1 MAVTSTGEHGDER
14 EAAAGLHRRVK
25 TAKSNPPDVPAIQS
39 HERASAGRFGML
51 SLTALLFSMI
61 KEVRAA
67 DPNATFLDDDTIT
80 YKDFA
85 HGAFELTTKESTPRH
100 IIVEDPGQTVV
111 LSKVGSGLTVNQ
123 LDNSPTRMEELRV
136 AQQEALENLS
146 KGFGKNGSGT
156 PPFVESLPLEPIN
169 FIAPAAPN
177 ALPPLQ
183 PIIVTV
189 PDIITPVR
197 TPPILNAQAGP
208 LELDTVV
215 FDVFTA
221 TTGTFSASSSS
232 SNAALTFGISGGA
245 TGATALQGA
254 IYDVSKTSSYG
265 TLYLNSTTG
274 AYAFVPDSGAINALK
289 APTTDSFVITVSDG
303 SLSAEQAFT
312 ININGADDAAIIS
325 GTTTGAS
332 IELGGVANAVSAPA
346 ATTGKLTDVDVD
358 DPANTFAAVKSP
370 TKSAHGYGTFTMTAD
385 GVWSYTLDQSNS
397 AVQALN
403 VGQTLTDTFT
413 VTSIGG
419 TPQLITITIN
429 GSNDAAV
436 ISGTTTGTLTEA
448 AYGKPGTSTATAT
461 GKLADADVDNTPDS
475 FTPVTSPRASDHG
488 YGCFRMTADGVWTY
502 TLDNTNC
509 AVQAL
514 NAYDT
519 LTDTFTVTTIDGTA
533 QVVTITIHGAN
544 DPAIIRGCITGS
556 VTEPDCGEH
565 GKPTASG
572 RLTDTDVDNA
582 PNTFTPVCSA
592 TPSAGG
598 YGTFTM
604 TAAGVWTYTL
614 DTANCAVQALNVC
627 DTLTDTFTV
636 TTIDGTAQVV
646 TITIHGTNDPAI
658 IHGCITGS
666 VTEPDCREYG
676 KPTAS
681 GRLTDTDVD
690 NAPNTFTPVTCAT
703 RSAGGYGTFTMT
715 AAGVWIYTLDTA
727 NCAVQALPSCETLTD
742 TFTVTT
748 IDGTEQA
755 IAITIHG
762 ADDHDHFGHAAAPD
776 TAYPP
781 HAAALPEDNTAA
793 GAFAAGPT
801 VAASTHDANTD
812 GISVS
817 AESPDHGKIGTNGG
831 CDTCHDGHE
840 QTLLAGGSR
849 DDHFVFASTSNSSA
863 ARPDIISGFK
873 ADSER
878 SDLIALGA
886 LTLSVLALDP
896 SSTTVPAH
904 TIAWLYDS
912 SANQTIVYVNPTDQ
926 SLTIGDSSLVEIHLD
941 GFSTVQTSDFM
952 LALETSG
959 HAMATEPAN
968 LEPGADN
975 GATDNPTTASSFS
988 SGEIVHERA
997 ALIDGYGPGQAAKAS
1012 ACRFDADCDRIA
1024 LVRHT
1029 EFIQPDDTNTRSDA
1043 STSKNVVSAASH
1055 APPVNQLHPTAA
1067 AEDRFVFDKPTPFDS
1082 GKEIA
1087 PARESVAAK
1096 DSGPVTPSTVD
1107 PSIDSGPDSIETSRH
1122 ENHSRQHHGD
1132 PIAENGLPRGASV
1145 PLGDSFHF
1153 KQHGSDGSGDIAPV
1167 AWHAAVEP
1175 YATTDGA
1182 WHGHHSEL
1190 SAGLDDPSDPSG
1202 HHEHA
1207 GGVHGSRA
1215 ASMPESS
1222 PPHIDPAHGAGSGHA
1237 HVPHDLIV

>member
-25 TAKSNPPDVPAIQS
+25 TAKSNLPDVTAVQS

-85 HGAFELTTKESTPRH
+85 HGVFELTTKEPIPRH
-100 IIVEDPGQTVV
+100 IIVEDPGQTVE

-169 FIAPAAPN
+169 FIAPAGPN

-189 PDIITPVR
+189 PDIITPVTPVR
-197 TPPILNAQAGP
+197 TPPILNVQAGP
-208 LELDTVV
+208 LELDTIA

-232 SNAALTFGISGGA
+232 AALTFGISGGA

-265 TLYLNSTTG
+265 TLYLNSSTG

-289 APTTDSFVITVSDG
+289 TPTTDSFVITVSDG
-303 SLSAEQAFT
+303 SLSTQQAFT

-325 GTTTGAS
+325 GTTTGTS
-332 IELGGVANAVSAPA
+332 VELGGVANAAVANA
-346 ATTGKLTDVDVD
+346 ASGPSVTTGKLSDIDVD
-358 DPANTFAAVKSP
+358 DPANTFTAVNSP

-403 VGQTLTDTFT
+403 IGKTLTDTFT

-429 GSNDAAV
+429 GANDAAI
-436 ISGTTTGTLTEA
+436 ISGATTGTVTEA
-448 AYGKPGTSTATAT
+448 ACWKPGTPIAT

-475 FTPVTSPRASDHG
+475 FTPVTEPRTSDHG

-509 AVQAL
+509 VVQAL
-514 NAYDT
+514 NA
-519 LTDTFTVTTIDGTA
+519 
-533 QVVTITIHGAN
+533 
-544 DPAIIRGCITGS
+544 
-556 VTEPDCGEH
+556 
-565 GKPTASG
+565 
-572 RLTDTDVDNA
+572 
-582 PNTFTPVCSA
+582 
-592 TPSAGG
+592 
-598 YGTFTM
+598 
-604 TAAGVWTYTL
+604 
-614 DTANCAVQALNVC
+614 C

-646 TITIHGTNDPAI
+646 TVTIHGTNDPAI

-666 VTEPDCREYG
+666 VTEPDCREHG

-690 NAPNTFTPVTCAT
+690 NAPNTFTPITCAT

-715 AAGVWIYTLDTA
+715 AAGVWTYTLDTT
-727 NCAVQALPSCETLTD
+727 NCAVQALSSCETLTD
-742 TFTVTT
+742 TFAVTT
-748 IDGTEQA
+748 IDGTEQT

-762 ADDHDHFGHAAAPD
+762 ADDRDHFGHAAALD
-776 TAYPP
+776 AADPP
-781 HAAALPEDNTAA
+781 HTAAPPEDNAVA
-793 GAFAAGPT
+793 RAFTAGPT
-801 VAASTHDANTD
+801 VAASTHDANTG
-812 GISVS
+812 GIRVS
-817 AESPDHGKIGTNGG
+817 AESPDHGKIGASGG
-831 CDTCHDGHE
+831 GDTSHDGHE

-878 SDLIALGA
+878 SDLMALGA

-926 SLTIGDSSLVEIHLD
+926 SLSIGDSSLVEVHLD

-952 LALETSG
+952 LALETSS
-959 HAMATEPAN
+959 HATAAEPTN
-968 LEPGADN
+968 LEPGADKD
-975 GATDNPTTASSFS
+975 ATISPTTVTSLS
-988 SGEIVHERA
+988 SGEIVHERTV
-997 ALIDGYGPGQAAKAS
+997 LIDGDGPGQAAKAS
-1012 ACRFDADCDRIA
+1012 GCRLDADCDRIA

-1029 EFIQPDDTNTRSDA
+1029 QFVQPDDTNTRSDA
-1043 STSKNVVSAASH
+1043 PTGENVASAVSH
-1055 APPVNQLHPTAA
+1055 VQPVNQLHPTAV
-1067 AEDRFVFDKPTPFDS
+1067 AENRFVFDKLAPF
-1082 GKEIA
+1082 E
-1087 PARESVAAK
+1087 PARESVASK
-1096 DSGPVTPSTVD
+1096 DSGPVAPSTVD
-1107 PSIDSGPDSIETSRH
+1107 PSIESSPDSIETSHH
-1122 ENHSRQHHGD
+1122 ENHLREHHHGD

-1145 PLGDSFHF
+1145 HLGTHF
-1153 KQHGSDGSGDIAPV
+1153 ISSSTALTVRVTLRPRPGTRRSNP
-1167 AWHAAVEP
+1167 
-1175 YATTDGA
+1175 T
-1182 WHGHHSEL
+1182 
-1190 SAGLDDPSDPSG
+1190 PSG
-1202 HHEHA
+1202 MA
-1207 GGVHGSRA
+1207 LCMATIQSSAQDGTILRTRPVITNML
-1215 ASMPESS
+1215 ASPT
-1222 PPHIDPAHGAGSGHA
+1222 DSGRRRCLNR
-1237 HVPHDLIV
+1237 PRRILIRFTAQAQLTPTCRTI

>member
-1 MAVTSTGEHGDER
+1 MAVTSTAEHGGER

-85 HGAFELTTKESTPRH
+85 HGTFELTTKESIPRH

-123 LDNSPTRMEELRV
+123 LDNSATRMEELRV
-136 AQQEALENLS
+136 AQQEALENFS

-169 FIAPAAPN
+169 FIAPAAPS
-177 ALPPLQ
+177 ALLPLQ

-197 TPPILNAQAGP
+197 TPPILNVQAGP
-208 LELDTVV
+208 LELDTVA
-215 FDVFTA
+215 FDVFAA
-221 TTGTFSASSSS
+221 TRGTFSASSSS
-232 SNAALTFGISGGA
+232 AALTFGISGGA

-265 TLYLNSTTG
+265 TLYLNSSTG
-274 AYAFVPDSGAINALK
+274 AYAFVPNSGAINALK
-289 APTTDSFVITVSDG
+289 TPTTDSFVITVSDG
-303 SLSAEQAFT
+303 SLSAQQAFT

-325 GTTTGAS
+325 GTTTGS
-332 IELGGVANAVSAPA
+332 SVESGGVANAASGPPGPPV
-346 ATTGKLTDVDVD
+346 TTGKLSDIDVD
-358 DPANTFAAVKSP
+358 DPANTFTAVNSP

-403 VGQTLTDTFT
+403 VGKTLTDTFT

-429 GSNDAAV
+429 GANDAAI
-436 ISGTTTGTLTEA
+436 ISGTTTGTVTEA
-448 AYGKPGTSTATAT
+448 ACWKPGTPIAT
-461 GKLADADVDNTPDS
+461 GKLADTDVDNTPDS

-502 TLDNTNC
+502 TLDDTNC

-519 LTDTFTVTTIDGTA
+519 LTDTFTVTT
-533 QVVTITIHGAN
+533 V
-544 DPAIIRGCITGS
+544 
-556 VTEPDCGEH
+556 
-565 GKPTASG
+565 
-572 RLTDTDVDNA
+572 
-582 PNTFTPVCSA
+582 
-592 TPSAGG
+592 
-598 YGTFTM
+598 
-604 TAAGVWTYTL
+604 
-614 DTANCAVQALNVC
+614 
-627 DTLTDTFTV
+627 
-636 TTIDGTAQVV
+636 DGTAQVV

-666 VTEPDCREYG
+666 VTEPDCREHG

-690 NAPNTFTPVTCAT
+690 NTPNTFTPVTCAT
-703 RSAGGYGTFTMT
+703 RSAGGYGAFTMT
-715 AAGVWIYTLDTA
+715 AAGVWTYTLDTT

-748 IDGTEQA
+748 IDGTEQT

-762 ADDHDHFGHAAAPD
+762 ADDRDHFGHAAALNAAD
-776 TAYPP
+776 PP
-781 HAAALPEDNTAA
+781 HATAPPEDNAA
-793 GAFAAGPT
+793 ARAFAAGPT

-812 GISVS
+812 GIGASG
-817 AESPDHGKIGTNGG
+817 ESPDHGKIGTNGG
-831 CDTCHDGHE
+831 RDTSHDGHE

-926 SLTIGDSSLVEIHLD
+926 SLSIGDSSLVEIHLD

-959 HAMATEPAN
+959 HAMAAAPAN

-975 GATDNPTTASSFS
+975 DATGSPTTAASLS

-997 ALIDGYGPGQAAKAS
+997 ALIDGDGPGQAAKAS
-1012 ACRFDADCDRIA
+1012 GCTFDADCER
-1024 LVRHT
+1024 VVQVGHT
-1029 EFIQPDDTNTRSDA
+1029 QFVQPDDTNTRSDA
-1043 STSKNVVSAASH
+1043 PTGGNAASAVSH
-1055 APPVNQLHPTAA
+1055 VQPVHQLHSTAV
-1067 AEDRFVFDKPTPFDS
+1067 AENRFVFDKLTPFGN

-1087 PARESVAAK
+1087 PAPESVATK

-1107 PSIDSGPDSIETSRH
+1107 PSIESGPDSIETSHH
-1122 ENHSRQHHGD
+1122 ENHLREHHHGE
-1132 PIAENGLPRGASV
+1132 PIAENDLPRVASV
-1145 PLGDSFHF
+1145 HLGDSFHF
-1153 KQHGSDGSGDIAPV
+1153 KQHGSDGSGDIAP
-1167 AWHAAVEP
+1167 APWHAAVEP
-1175 YATTDGA
+1175 YAIKDGA
-1182 WHGHHSEL
+1182 LHGHHSEL
-1190 SAGLDDPSDPSG
+1190 SAGWDDPSDPSG

-1207 GGVHGSRA
+1207 GAVHGFRA
-1215 ASMPESS
+1215 ASMPEPS
-1222 PPHIDPAHGAGSGHA
+1222 PPHIDPAHGAGSAHA

>member
-1 MAVTSTGEHGDER
+1 MAVTSTAEHGGER

-25 TAKSNPPDVPAIQS
+25 TAKSNPPDVPVVQS

-85 HGAFELTTKESTPRH
+85 HGTFELTTKESTPRH

-169 FIAPAAPN
+169 FIAPSAPN

-189 PDIITPVR
+189 PDIITTVR
-197 TPPILNAQAGP
+197 TPPILNVQAGP
-208 LELDTVV
+208 LELDTVA

-221 TTGTFSASSSS
+221 TRGTFSASSSS
-232 SNAALTFGISGGA
+232 AALTFGISGGA
-245 TGATALQGA
+245 TGATALEGA
-254 IYDVSKTSSYG
+254 IYDVSKTSSFG

-289 APTTDSFVITVSDG
+289 TPTTDTFVITVSDG
-303 SLSAEQAFT
+303 SLSAQQAFT

-325 GTTTGAS
+325 GTTTGS
-332 IELGGVANAVSAPA
+332 SVELGGVANAASGPPV
-346 ATTGKLTDVDVD
+346 TTGKLSDIDVD
-358 DPANTFAAVKSP
+358 DPINTFAAVNSP

-403 VGQTLTDTFT
+403 VGKTLTDTFT

-429 GSNDAAV
+429 GSNDAAI
-436 ISGTTTGTLTEA
+436 ISGATTGTVTEA
-448 AYGKPGTSTATAT
+448 ACWKPGTPIAT
-461 GKLADADVDNTPDS
+461 GKLADTDVDNTPDS

-488 YGCFRMTADGVWTY
+488 YGCFQMTADGVWTY

-509 AVQAL
+509 VVQAL
-514 NAYDT
+514 NAY
-519 LTDTFTVTTIDGTA
+519 
-533 QVVTITIHGAN
+533 
-544 DPAIIRGCITGS
+544 
-556 VTEPDCGEH
+556 
-565 GKPTASG
+565 
-572 RLTDTDVDNA
+572 
-582 PNTFTPVCSA
+582 
-592 TPSAGG
+592 
-598 YGTFTM
+598 
-604 TAAGVWTYTL
+604 
-614 DTANCAVQALNVC
+614 

-666 VTEPDCREYG
+666 VTEPDCREHG

-690 NAPNTFTPVTCAT
+690 NAPNTFTPITCAT

-715 AAGVWIYTLDTA
+715 AAGVWIYTLDTT

-748 IDGTEQA
+748 IDGTEQT

-762 ADDHDHFGHAAAPD
+762 ADDHHHFGHAAALD
-776 TAYPP
+776 AADPP
-781 HAAALPEDNTAA
+781 HAAALPEHNTAA

-801 VAASTHDANTD
+801 VAATTHDASTD
-812 GISVS
+812 GTGVS

-878 SDLIALGA
+878 SDLMALGA
-886 LTLSVLALDP
+886 LTLSVLALDH

-926 SLTIGDSSLVEIHLD
+926 SLSIGDSSLVEIHLD

-959 HAMATEPAN
+959 HAMAAEPAN

-975 GATDNPTTASSFS
+975 DTTGSSTTATSLS
-988 SGEIVHERA
+988 SGETVHERA
-997 ALIDGYGPGQAAKAS
+997 ALIDGDGPGQAAKAS
-1012 ACRFDADCDRIA
+1012 GCRFDADCDRV
-1024 LVRHT
+1024 VRVGHT
-1029 EFIQPDDTNTRSDA
+1029 QFVQPDDTNTRSDA
-1043 STSKNVVSAASH
+1043 ASREDVAPTTSH
-1055 APPVNQLHPTAA
+1055 HEPPVNQLHHTAV
-1067 AEDRFVFDKPTPFDS
+1067 AENRFVFDKLAPF
-1082 GKEIA
+1082 E
-1087 PARESVAAK
+1087 PARESLASK
-1096 DSGPVTPSTVD
+1096 GSGPVTPSAVD
-1107 PSIDSGPDSIETSRH
+1107 PSIESGPDSIEVSHH
-1122 ENHSRQHHGD
+1122 ENHLREHHHED
-1132 PIAENGLPRGASV
+1132 PIAENDLPRVASV
-1145 PLGDSFHF
+1145 HFGDSFHF
-1153 KQHGSDGSGDIAPV
+1153 KQHGSDGSGDIAP
-1167 AWHAAVEP
+1167 APWHGAVEP
-1175 YATTDGA
+1175 YAIRDGA
-1182 WHGHHSEL
+1182 LHGHHSEL

-1207 GGVHGSRA
+1207 GVVHGFRA
-1215 ASMPESS
+1215 ASMPEAS
-1222 PPHIDPAHGAGSGHA
+1222 PPHLDPVHGAGSAHA